1 MTAFVLFKRAKVF
14 CVFCCIEQRHSRK
27 YAANSFR
34 SVSGALQT
42 KISRREFFYR
52 SQSNI
57 PTFLIHSTSFFGPTN
72 RVVTLKLIRYSLV
85 MLLLPLSTF
94 YFLFYFV
101 FEKDNNMLGWCG
113 IAAVIAANLV
123 IASYVMM
130 AWAEDKQDFAHKRIN
145 VKEKARVD

>member
-1 MTAFVLFKRAKVF
+1 
-14 CVFCCIEQRHSRK
+14 
-27 YAANSFR
+27 
-34 SVSGALQT
+34 
-42 KISRREFFYR
+42 
-52 SQSNI
+52 
-57 PTFLIHSTSFFGPTN
+57 
-72 RVVTLKLIRYSLV
+72 
-85 MLLLPLSTF
+85 
-94 YFLFYFV
+94 V

>member
-1 MTAFVLFKRAKVF
+1 
-14 CVFCCIEQRHSRK
+14 
-27 YAANSFR
+27 
-34 SVSGALQT
+34 
-42 KISRREFFYR
+42 
-52 SQSNI
+52 
-57 PTFLIHSTSFFGPTN
+57 
-72 RVVTLKLIRYSLV
+72 

>member
-1 MTAFVLFKRAKVF
+1 
-14 CVFCCIEQRHSRK
+14 
-27 YAANSFR
+27 
-34 SVSGALQT
+34 
-42 KISRREFFYR
+42 
-52 SQSNI
+52 
-57 PTFLIHSTSFFGPTN
+57 
-72 RVVTLKLIRYSLV
+72 

-130 AWAEDKQDFAHKRIN
+130 AWAEDKQDFAQKKVNHKG
-145 VKEKARVD
+145 KSRVD